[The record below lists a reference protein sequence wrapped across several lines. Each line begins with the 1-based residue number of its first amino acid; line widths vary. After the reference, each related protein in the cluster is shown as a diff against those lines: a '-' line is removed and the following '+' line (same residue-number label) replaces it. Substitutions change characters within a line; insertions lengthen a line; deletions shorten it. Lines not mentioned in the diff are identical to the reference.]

1 MPIALRVWRIAYKKL
16 IIYLNRPKMKQE
28 PMMEN
33 LVNAYPYVFE
43 IDGNLDRLIRSIELL
58 SYVNPLNIEKE
69 KHAFFASKYTQN
81 PEFRY
86 PKLKFDPY
94 KLHRLFFS
102 QRLERIKDE
111 KLRTAYQEII
121 YYYSN
126 MVQCIQ
132 TIGQKNRFH
141 YNSLR
146 VYGSPTEKDVENA
159 KYILH
164 FTDETHGPDME
175 RKFTPLEAKEY
186 FEEFASRYDF
196 PLKIK
201 YSTSIAAD
209 AMVSNATKTLLV
221 KKNTKFSKNQLLT
234 LANHEIGVH
243 MVTTFNAQNQ
253 PLKIFSNGFP
263 KNVETQEGLAVFSEY
278 MSGALTLKRL
288 KELSHRVLA
297 SDSLIKG
304 YTFADT
310 FDMIHAQYKLDR
322 DTAFS
327 ITLRAHRGG
336 GFTKDRLYLSGLRK
350 IYKRYQQQ
358 KPMDILLSGKVS
370 LDWEE
375 LIEHSLKIGL
385 AVPNSYDNFAFQTNK
400 NENKTLDFILNNLK

>member
-1 MPIALRVWRIAYKKL
+1 MIKEL
-16 IIYLNRPKMKQE
+16 QE
-28 PMMEN
+28 LQKEH
-33 LVNAYPYVFE
+33 LSLFE
-43 IDGNLDRLIRSIELL
+43 IDANLDRLVKKIELL

-69 KHAFFASKYTQN
+69 KNVFFASKYTSN

-86 PKLKFDPY
+86 PKLKFNPY

-102 QRLERIKDE
+102 QRLERIEDE
-111 KLRTAYQEII
+111 DIRKLYQEII

-126 MVQCIQ
+126 MVQCIE
-132 TIGQKNRFH
+132 TIGEQKRFH

-159 KYILH
+159 KFILH
-164 FTDETHGPDME
+164 FADEPVSVDMD
-175 RKFTPLEAKEY
+175 KTYTPADAKAY
-186 FEEFASRYDF
+186 FEEFSKRYDF
-196 PLKIK
+196 PLNIK
-201 YSTSIAAD
+201 YSTHIAAD
-209 AMVSNATKTLLV
+209 AMVSNATETLLI
-221 KKNTKFSKNQLLT
+221 KRNTKFSMNQMLT

-243 MVTTFNAQNQ
+243 LVTTYNAKNQ

-288 KELSHRVLA
+288 KELSYRVLA

-310 FDMIHAQYKLDR
+310 FDMIHSQYKLNKND
-322 DTAFS
+322 AFS

-350 IYKRYQQQ
+350 IYKRYL
-358 KPMDILLSGKVS
+358 KEVPMDVLLSGKVS
-370 LDWEE
+370 MDYEPAITNLK
-375 LIEHSLKIGL
+375 KIGL
-385 AVPNSYDNFAFQTNK
+385 AQKNGYANFAYAENR
-400 NENKTLDFILNNLK
+400 NVNKTLDFILNNLK

>member
-1 MPIALRVWRIAYKKL
+1 
-16 IIYLNRPKMKQE
+16 
-28 PMMEN
+28 MEN
-33 LVNAYPYVFE
+33 GKDAMELRKEYPYVFQ
-43 IDGNLDRLIRSIELL
+43 IDGNLNRLIKGIELL
-58 SYVNPLNIEKE
+58 SYVNPLNGEKE
-69 KHAFFASKYTQN
+69 KQAFFSSKYTQN

-94 KLHRLFFS
+94 KLHRMFFS
-102 QRLERIKDE
+102 QRLERIRDE
-111 KLRTAYQEII
+111 KLKAAYQEII

-126 MVQCIQ
+126 MVQCIES
-132 TIGQKNRFH
+132 IGQKNRFH

-164 FTDETHGPDME
+164 FADEEATADME
-175 RKFTPLEAKEY
+175 KIYTPEDAKEY
-186 FEEFASRYDF
+186 FENFARQYDF
-196 PLKIK
+196 PLNIK

-209 AMVSNATKTLLV
+209 AMVSNATKTLFI
-221 KKNTKFSKNQLLT
+221 KRNTKFSKNQLLT

-243 MVTTFNAQNQ
+243 LVTTYNAEKQ

-278 MSGALTLKRL
+278 TSGALTLKRL

-304 YTFADT
+304 YSFADT
-310 FDMIHAQYKLDR
+310 FDLIHSQYKLNR
-322 DTAFS
+322 DSAFS

-350 IYKRYQQQ
+350 IYKRYLQG
-358 KPMDILLSGKVS
+358 KSMDVLLSGKVS
-370 LDWEE
+370 LDSEE
-375 LIEHSLKIGL
+375 FIEHLLQKGL
-385 AVPNSYDNFAFQTNK
+385 AVANTFDNLAYNTNK